1 MTMEKMKPLPDQ
13 KKMIGNYYE
22 IYGFTPEEKFHVIAG
37 IHTSPMIAGDEN
49 GDSFSMG
56 KVREGSFVS
65 MISDGMGTGQE
76 AKKESRKIIEVME
89 ELLGAGINESQS
101 IQLLR
106 SMMILQPEKKK
117 ICDIRFFSV
126 RFICRNRNIL

>member
-1 MTMEKMKPLPDQ
+1 MEKMKPLPDQ

-37 IHTSPMIAGDEN
+37 IHTSPMIEGDEN

-56 KVREGSFVS
+56 KVRERSFVS

-76 AKKESRKIIEVME
+76 AKKRRGNHS
-89 ELLGAGINESQS
+89 S
-101 IQLLR
+101 IYDASEPLITYRENSNL
-106 SMMILQPEKKK
+106 S
-117 ICDIRFFSV
+117 
-126 RFICRNRNIL
+126 